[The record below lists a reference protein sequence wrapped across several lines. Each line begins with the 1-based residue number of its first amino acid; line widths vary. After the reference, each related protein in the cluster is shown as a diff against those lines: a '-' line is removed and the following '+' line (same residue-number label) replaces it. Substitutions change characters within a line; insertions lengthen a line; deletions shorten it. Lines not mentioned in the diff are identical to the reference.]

1 MTVTEL
7 VKGTATYI
15 PCDQWL
21 DKDEGD
27 GQIWRHLMATKK
39 AIDTRK
45 GNVIVFELLLTPLLS
60 GSWAW
65 SERFPLQMGA
75 PAAF

>member
-1 MTVTEL
+1 
-7 VKGTATYI
+7 
-15 PCDQWL
+15 
-21 DKDEGD
+21 
-27 GQIWRHLMATKK
+27 MATKK